1 MNPGGPQ
8 GVLTITNLVKR
19 WGSTD
24 VLKGVGL
31 RVERG
36 TVGVLIGPSGC
47 GKSTV
52 LRCVNGLE
60 PFQEGEVVVGTAHLT
75 AGTSNG
81 RREQLRQL
89 RRCVGTVF
97 QQFQL
102 FPHLTVLENVIEA
115 PIHVLGKPREI
126 AVSEARSLLDR
137 VGLSERVAAMPH
149 QLSGGQ
155 QQRVAIAR
163 ALAMQPDLLLF
174 DEPTSALDPKM
185 AGEVLSVISDLAK
198 SGQTMLVVTHAM
210 AFARKVATQ
219 VHVLS
224 DGVVVESGS
233 PSQVFDSPCH
243 PATRELLAEGASV

>member
-1 MNPGGPQ
+1 
-8 GVLTITNLVKR
+8 VLTVTNLVKR
-19 WGSTD
+19 WGRTE

-36 TVGVLIGPSGC
+36 TVSVLIGPSGC
-47 GKSTV
+47 GKTTV

-60 PFQEGEVVVGTAHLT
+60 PFDDGEVVVGTARLT

-81 RREQLRQL
+81 RQEQLKQL

-126 AVSEARSLLDR
+126 AVSEARALLDR
-137 VGLSERVAAMPH
+137 VGLAERLTAMPH

-155 QQRVAIAR
+155 QQRVAVAR

-185 AGEVLSVISDLAK
+185 TAEVLSVISDLAK

-210 AFARKVATQ
+210 GFARKVATD
-219 VHVLS
+219 VHVLF
-224 DGVVVESGS
+224 DGVIIESGP
-233 PSQVFDSPCH
+233 PSQVFDSPSH
-243 PATRELLAEGASV
+243 PATREFLAEGASA

>member
-1 MNPGGPQ
+1 L
-8 GVLTITNLVKR
+8 LTVTHLTKR
-19 WGSTD
+19 WGQLEI
-24 VLKGVGL
+24 LKGVDL

-36 TVGVLIGPSGC
+36 TVGVLIGPSGS

-60 PFQEGEVVVGTAHLT
+60 PFDAGEVTVGSARLT
-75 AGTSNG
+75 PGLSYARSV
-81 RREQLRQL
+81 QLKQL

-97 QQFQL
+97 QQFNL

-115 PIHVLGKPREI
+115 PIHVLDKPRDA
-126 AVSEARSLLDR
+126 AVREGRSLLER
-137 VGLSERVAAMPH
+137 VGLGDKLNAMPH

-163 ALAMQPDLLLF
+163 ALAMQPDVLLF

-198 SGQTMLVVTHAM
+198 TGQTMLVVTHAM
-210 AFARKVATQ
+210 AFARKVATE
-219 VHVLS
+219 VHVMC
-224 DGVVVESGS
+224 DGRVVESGR
-233 PSQVFDSPCH
+233 PEQVFDSPCH
-243 PATRELLAEGASV
+243 PATRELLSNGDSN

>member
-1 MNPGGPQ
+1 
-8 GVLTITNLVKR
+8 VLTITNLVKR
-19 WGSTD
+19 WGRTD
-24 VLKGVGL
+24 VLKGVSL

-36 TVGVLIGPSGC
+36 TVSVLIGPSGC
-47 GKSTV
+47 GKTTV
-52 LRCVNGLE
+52 LRCVNGLDA
-60 PFQEGEVVVGTAHLT
+60 FDEGEIVVGTAQLT

-81 RREQLRQL
+81 RREQLKQL

-126 AVSEARSLLDR
+126 AVNEARALLDR
-137 VGLSERVAAMPH
+137 VGLAERLTAMPH

-155 QQRVAIAR
+155 QQRVAVAR

-185 AGEVLSVISDLAK
+185 TAEVLSVITDLAK

-210 AFARKVATQ
+210 GFARKVATQ

-224 DGVVVESGS
+224 DGVIVESGT
-233 PSQVFDSPCH
+233 PSQVFDSPSH
-243 PATRELLAEGASV
+243 PATREFLAEGADS

>member
-1 MNPGGPQ
+1 
-8 GVLTITNLVKR
+8 VLTITNLVKR
-19 WGSTD
+19 WGRTD
-24 VLKGVGL
+24 VLKGISL

-36 TVGVLIGPSGC
+36 TVSVLIGASGC
-47 GKSTV
+47 GKTTV

-60 PFQEGEVVVGTAHLT
+60 AFDEGEIVVGTARLT

-81 RREQLRQL
+81 RREQLKQL

-126 AVSEARSLLDR
+126 AVSEARALLDR
-137 VGLSERVAAMPH
+137 VGLAERLAAMPH

-155 QQRVAIAR
+155 QQRVAVAR

-185 AGEVLSVISDLAK
+185 TAEVLSVITDLAK

-210 AFARKVATQ
+210 GFARKVATE

-224 DGVVVESGS
+224 DGVIIESGP
-233 PSQVFDSPCH
+233 PSQVFDSPSH
-243 PATRELLAEGASV
+243 PATREFLAEEATA

>member
-1 MNPGGPQ
+1 
-8 GVLTITNLVKR
+8 VLTITNLVKR

-24 VLKGVGL
+24 VLKGVSL

-36 TVGVLIGPSGC
+36 TVSVLIGPSGC
-47 GKSTV
+47 GKTTV

-60 PFQEGEVVVGTAHLT
+60 PFQEGEIVVGTARLT

-81 RREQLRQL
+81 RREQLNLL
-89 RRCVGTVF
+89 RRSVGTVF
-97 QQFQL
+97 QQFNL

-115 PIHVLGKPREI
+115 PVHVLGKPREVAI
-126 AVSEARSLLDR
+126 SEARALLDR
-137 VGLSERVAAMPH
+137 VGLADRLAAMPH

-155 QQRVAIAR
+155 QQRVAVAR

-185 AGEVLSVISDLAK
+185 TAEVLSVITDLAK

-210 AFARKVATQ
+210 AFARKVATE

-224 DGVVVESGS
+224 DGVIVESGP
-233 PSQVFDSPCH
+233 PSQVFDSPSH
-243 PATRELLAEGASV
+243 PATREFLAEGDTA